1 MQLLNAI
8 NAVYTFYSVL
18 FAATLIVLF
27 IGLRMAYR
35 AVQTANKERMQKA
48 KFILLFAVVAM
59 VCVLV
64 VSFLITGKMPV
75 V

>member
-35 AVQTANKERMQKA
+35 AVQTANNEMMQKA